1 MMRLALLLVV
11 VYLSSGVSSVVGTV
25 PFMGIVVPNVVR
37 YLVGRDYQ
45 TIIPLSMLMG
55 AWLLLVVDTIG
66 RIVVLPSELSA
77 AVIMTVIGGPFLI
90 LMLQRKNFNGL
101 KSS

>member
-1 MMRLALLLVV
+1 MCGRLFVIQRFI
-11 VYLSSGVSSVVGTV
+11 GGWNNSVHGNCCAQYR
-25 PFMGIVVPNVVR
+25 PLPG
-37 YLVGRDYQ
+37 GRDYQ

-55 AWLLLVVDTIG
+55 AWLLLVIDTIG

-90 LMLQRKNFNGL
+90 MMLQRKNFNGI